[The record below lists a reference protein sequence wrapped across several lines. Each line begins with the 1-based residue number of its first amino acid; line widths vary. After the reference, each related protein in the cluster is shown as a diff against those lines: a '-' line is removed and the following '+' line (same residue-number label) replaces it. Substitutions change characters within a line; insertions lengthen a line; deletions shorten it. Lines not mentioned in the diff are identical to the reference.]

1 MHAIVVI
8 KTQALSALSVDGHRL
23 LGYARGVHGAEE
35 PPPPA
40 KQQSIS
46 QVESGRT
53 KIKNIE
59 LGKQHVSIEDLKCI
73 ARVMGVP
80 LEQLQPLQGKKNL
93 DSAPE
98 KMGILIS
105 QKVAAMFP
113 GLREY
118 LDMLEKASMI
128 NDSGLIV
135 YLSEKI
141 ADIWQN
147 GPKLNMESPK
157 RNIKT
162 VEERVDYG

>member
-1 MHAIVVI
+1 MQL
-8 KTQALSALSVDGHRL
+8 TQNEIIQILRKRAGLNQAE
-23 LGYARGVHGAEE
+23 LGSRAFNTTV
-35 PPPPA
+35 
-40 KQQSIS
+40 K
-46 QVESGRT
+46 SGRT

-80 LEQLQPLQGKKNL
+80 LEQLQPLPGKKNL
-93 DSAPE
+93 DSTPE

-113 GLREY
+113 DLREY

-128 NDSGLIV
+128 SDSGLIV
-135 YLSEKI
+135 YLSNKI

-147 GPKLNMESPK
+147 GPELIVESPK
-157 RNIKT
+157 RNIKIA
-162 VEERVDYG
+162 EERVDHG

>member
-1 MHAIVVI
+1 MQL
-8 KTQALSALSVDGHRL
+8 TQNEIIQILRKRAGLNQAE
-23 LGYARGVHGAEE
+23 LGSRAFNTT
-35 PPPPA
+35 
-40 KQQSIS
+40 
-46 QVESGRT
+46 VESGRT

-80 LEQLQPLQGKKNL
+80 LEQLQPLPGKKNL

-113 GLREY
+113 DLREY

-128 NDSGLIV
+128 SDSGLIV
-135 YLSEKI
+135 YLSNKI

-147 GPKLNMESPK
+147 GPRLIMGSPK

-162 VEERVDYG
+162 VEERVDHG